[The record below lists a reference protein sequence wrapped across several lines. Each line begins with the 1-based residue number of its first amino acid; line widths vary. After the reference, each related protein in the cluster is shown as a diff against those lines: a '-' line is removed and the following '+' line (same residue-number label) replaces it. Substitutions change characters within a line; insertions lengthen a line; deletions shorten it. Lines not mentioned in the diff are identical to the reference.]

1 MKNNQTFAATSQNI
15 TCEGM
20 ASFLFCLPVH
30 DTWQSLSS
38 FSDSNFFE
46 SQNRKSSFR
55 NEYTIYGAYFEAN
68 SNPKMM
74 KGRSSS
80 FKIIWGRTK
89 FWVKNLRNCRKKSRW
104 RHNDRKP
111 SESYS
116 VASIYYMRKFFMQKY
131 PQIVNL
137 RNFLKTSWWRHI
149 NRKRPKS
156 CSVNSIEY

>member
-1 MKNNQTFAATSQNI
+1 MKNNQTFAETSQNI

-55 NEYTIYGAYFEAN
+55 YEYTIYGAYFEAN
-68 SNPKMM
+68 SNPRMM

-89 FWVKNLRNCRKKSRW
+89 FWVKKITKLS
-104 RHNDRKP
+104 
-111 SESYS
+111 
-116 VASIYYMRKFFMQKY
+116 QK
-131 PQIVNL
+131 VTM
-137 RNFLKTSWWRHI
+137 TSW
-149 NRKRPKS
+149 RPETIRIVFSGLDLVLGKIFHAKIS
-156 CSVNSIEY
+156 TNCQFTKFS

>member
-55 NEYTIYGAYFEAN
+55 YEYTIYGAYFEAN

-137 RNFLKTSWWRHI
+137 RNFLKTSWWRHT